1 MNKPLMVKVTSSN
14 IDSIAYDETDDSL
27 YVLFKKG
34 ACYKYDSVP
43 KQVYDEMLSSTSVG
57 KYYQEYVSGKY
68 TSTRVD

>member
-1 MNKPLMVKVTSSN
+1 MVKVTSSN

-43 KQVYDEMLSSTSVG
+43 KQVYDEMLSSASVG
-57 KYYQEYVSGKY
+57 NYYRQFVSGQY
-68 TSTRVD
+68 VSTRVD